1 MTDSETAEDAARAR
15 RATLERAYE
24 ATAFVADA
32 PGGRIEIRIGRRH
45 PDLDAL
51 LAGRGVH
58 AWAFVTAWNPAS
70 RLLPD
75 AENAVRQQRL
85 RDDLAALRLTSFP
98 GRGVP
103 DRGDWPPEASVLV
116 LGLAEDDARR
126 IGRKHGQ
133 NAVVIGACGE
143 AARLV
148 WCH

>member
-1 MTDSETAEDAARAR
+1 MTDPESADDAARAQ
-15 RATLERAYE
+15 RATLERAYV

-32 PGGRIEIRIGRRH
+32 PGGCIEIRIGRRH

-51 LAGRGVH
+51 LADNGVH
-58 AWAFVTAWNPAS
+58 AWAFITAWNPAS

-75 AENAVRQQRL
+75 AENAVRQRQL
-85 RDDLAALRLTSFP
+85 HDDLAALRLTSFP

-103 DRGDWPPEASVLV
+103 DRNDWPSEASLLV

-126 IGRKHGQ
+126 IGLKHGQ
-133 NAVVIGACGE
+133 NAIVIGACGA

>member
-1 MTDSETAEDAARAR
+1 MTNSEPADDAARAQ
-15 RATLERAYE
+15 RATLERAYL
-24 ATAFVADA
+24 ATAFVADIS
-32 PGGRIEIRIGRRH
+32 GGRIEIRIGRRH

-98 GRGVP
+98 GWGIP
-103 DRGDWPPEASVLV
+103 DRADWPPEASLLV

-126 IGRKHGQ
+126 IGREHGQ
-133 NAVVIGACGE
+133 NAIVVGACAV